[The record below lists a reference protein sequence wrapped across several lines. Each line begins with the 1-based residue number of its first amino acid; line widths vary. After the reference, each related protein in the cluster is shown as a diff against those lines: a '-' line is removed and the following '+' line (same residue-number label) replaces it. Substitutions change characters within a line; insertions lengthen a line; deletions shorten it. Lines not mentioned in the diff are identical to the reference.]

1 MSVTKEFAVKVDTE
15 LSEIYNKVWSINANI
30 DIDIEHL
37 KWYEKQNG
45 TYDGAIVRIKAK
57 IAKARESLIPL
68 VAHRTELN
76 AIYKS
81 DPWNRAYLVVSSA
94 GHVHK
99 DFDCSTCFPST
110 RYAWLVEYSNDE
122 EITIVEAAGELA
134 CTVCYPSA
142 PAEVL
147 NRPSRI
153 VTADRIAKEKARA
166 ERQAKSDAKRAKEKA
181 NAPTASGEALVISYE
196 DTKVVSWNPRI
207 VEPCITKEYIATER
221 TAVSEWF
228 RYAQQAKGYTESL
241 KNPLDY
247 YGAPKLEKT
256 IEYEKKSLEK
266 ALRITATIAEA
277 LAGKHG
283 ISIEEQ
289 VEILT
294 KKLAKR
300 KDY

>member
-15 LSEIYNKVWSINANI
+15 LSEIYDKVWSINANI
-30 DIDIEHL
+30 DIDIETL

-57 IAKARESLIPL
+57 IAKAHESLIPL
-68 VAHRTELN
+68 VARRTELN
-76 AIYKS
+76 ATYKS

-147 NRPSRI
+147 NRPSVI
-153 VTADRIAKEKARA
+153 VTKDLEAKAVARA
-166 ERQAKSDAKRAKEKA
+166 ERESKRVAKEAKRKA
-181 NAPTASGEALVISYE
+181 AAPTADGSELKIGWEVTEIRNWHTKIKETFIRYE
-196 DTKVVSWNPRI
+196 RF
-207 VEPCITKEYIATER
+207 ATER
-221 TAVSEWF
+221 SAVSGYFNNLSVIAHRNESV
-228 RYAQQAKGYTESL
+228 AKGTYYDGKPYTESDFA
-241 KNPLDY
+241 NCHAD
-247 YGAPKLEKT
+247 
-256 IEYEKKSLEK
+256 INK
-266 ALRITATIAEA
+266 ATYFNGIIASA
-277 LAGKHG
+277 LALKHG
-283 ISIEEQ
+283 LTVNEQ
-289 VEILT
+289 VATLA
-294 KKLAKR
+294 KKYAKR